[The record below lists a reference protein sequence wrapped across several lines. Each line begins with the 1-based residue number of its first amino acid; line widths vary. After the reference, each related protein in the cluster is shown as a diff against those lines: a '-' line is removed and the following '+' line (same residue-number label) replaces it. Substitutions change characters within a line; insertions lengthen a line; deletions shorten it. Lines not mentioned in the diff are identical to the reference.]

1 MDYELWMRIA
11 RKSEIGYIKT
21 YLANSR
27 CHDSAKTTLYWKDI
41 GIKECM
47 LASLKNHGTVSN
59 MMICDFINL
68 NYEKEI
74 EWIIKQLKFFEIF
87 GPGPKIKNINLLN
100 GNEVHN
106 CSNISMKVES
116 NEPLYALLIKGKDI
130 DLGTNELNIY
140 LNEKLIK
147 EYFIKE
153 SSFTF
158 IILIPCQNSDCNIKI
173 VQRSTSASR
182 IHQLNTKREQV
193 LVSDYIIPLSE
204 PEYEFTQM
212 MYKNIKFI
220 GKWLKENRKVNPFDY

>member
-1 MDYELWMRIA
+1 M
-11 RKSEIGYIKT
+11 KT
-21 YLANSR
+21 N
-27 CHDSAKTTLYWKDI
+27 
-41 GIKECM
+41 
-47 LASLKNHGTVSN
+47 
-59 MMICDFINL
+59 
-68 NYEKEI
+68 
-74 EWIIKQLKFFEIF
+74 
-87 GPGPKIKNINLLN
+87 
-100 GNEVHN
+100 
-106 CSNISMKVES
+106 
-116 NEPLYALLIKGKDI
+116 
-130 DLGTNELNIY
+130 
-140 LNEKLIK
+140 K